1 MLNESTLM
9 PLITRF
15 APSPTGWLHLGHAYA
30 ALFAEQK
37 ARQNSGRFLLRL
49 EDIDGTRARPE
60 YETALFDDL
69 RWLGLTWEQP
79 VLRQSDH
86 AQDYRRALDELVALG
101 LLYPCFCTRR
111 EIQEEIAQAAQAPH
125 GPDGALYPGTC
136 RSRSA
141 DERADLI
148 AAGHPYA
155 LRLDVAKA
163 IVLTGHGLT
172 WEDGGRGLQRAE
184 PAVFGDVVLA
194 RKDTPASYHLAV
206 VVDDARQGITLV
218 TRGEDLFE
226 ATHLHRLLQE
236 LLKLPVPQ
244 WHHHRLIADENG
256 RRLAKRDNARSLRTL
271 RDEGWTAAQVREVL
285 GVESAQHRN
294 S

>member
-1 MLNESTLM
+1 MNTV
-9 PLITRF
+9 TRF

-30 ALFAEQK
+30 AIFAEQK
-37 ARQNSGRFLLRL
+37 ARQNQGRFLIRL
-49 EDIDGTRARPE
+49 EDIDGTRSRPE

-69 RWLGLTWEQP
+69 QWLGLTWETP

-86 AQDYRRALDELVALG
+86 AADYRQALEELATQG

-111 EIQEEIAQAAQAPH
+111 EIQEEIARAPQAPH
-125 GPDGALYPGTC
+125 GPDGPLYPGTC
-136 RSRSA
+136 RHLSPK
-141 DERADLI
+141 ERQAFIEL
-148 AAGHPYA
+148 GQPYA
-155 LRLDVAKA
+155 LRLDIEKA
-163 IVLTGHGLT
+163 THRIGHSLQ
-172 WEDGGRGLQRAE
+172 WEDLGRGLQTAN
-184 PAVFGDVVLA
+184 PALFGDVVLA

-236 LLKLPVPQ
+236 LLHLSVPA
-244 WHHHRLIADENG
+244 WYHHRLVTDDLG
-256 RRLAKRDNARSLRTL
+256 KRLAKRDHARSLRTL
-271 RDEGWTAAQVREVL
+271 REEGWTPQKVRQALNFE
-285 GVESAQHRN
+285 ESA

>member
-1 MLNESTLM
+1 MNTV
-9 PLITRF
+9 TRF

-30 ALFAEQK
+30 AIFAEQK
-37 ARQNSGRFLLRL
+37 ARQNLGRFLIRL
-49 EDIDGTRARPE
+49 EDIDGTRSRPE

-69 RWLGLTWEQP
+69 QWLGLTWERP

-86 AQDYRRALDELVALG
+86 AADYRLALDELARQE

-111 EIQEEIAQAAQAPH
+111 EIQEEIAQAPRAPH
-125 GPDGALYPGTC
+125 GPDGPLYPGTC
-136 RSRSA
+136 RHLSHRESQS
-141 DERADLI
+141 LI
-148 AAGHPYA
+148 ESGQPYA
-155 LRLDVAKA
+155 LRLDIEKA
-163 IVLTGHGLT
+163 TYRIGHSLQ
-172 WEDGGRGLQRAE
+172 WEDLGRGLQTAN
-184 PAVFGDVVLA
+184 PALFGDVVLA

-236 LLKLPVPQ
+236 LLHLPVPT
-244 WHHHRLIADENG
+244 WHHHRLVTDELG
-256 RRLAKRDNARSLRTL
+256 KRLAKRDHARSLRTL
-271 RDEGWTAAQVREVL
+271 REEGWTPQKVRRVL
-285 GVESAQHRN
+285 NLEESA